1 MTQHYIQP
9 TILYNGRVETYTHS
23 DGTTENKGVC
33 VVRIDCQSEFGAK
46 VEAFK
51 AFCKHAA
58 MLCYGAQSEIW
69 ADVIVMFPELEQ
81 ERLDL
86 EEVLKEKITIKRI
99 VIVTLIQDVWV
110 KPVENPLK
118 SIVDRLKLKR
128 VEMPLF
134 EVSPV
139 IEPASMPLVNEV
151 RFKSIENGPVCDCK
165 PNEGC
170 DLCRGTT
177 PNKNKLF

>member
-1 MTQHYIQP
+1 MHSIPTLTQP
-9 TILYNGRVETYTHS
+9 AILYNGRTETYKHS

-33 VVRIDCQSEFGAK
+33 VVKIECQSEFGAK

-51 AFCKHAA
+51 TFCKHAA

-86 EEVLKEKITIKRI
+86 EKVMKEKITVKRI
-99 VIVTLIQDVWV
+99 VIVTLMQDVWV
-110 KPVENPLK
+110 KQEEKLSKVLQFLK
-118 SIVDRLKLKR
+118 AKR

-139 IEPASMPLVNEV
+139 TEPAYMPVVDEV
-151 RFKSIENGPVCDCK
+151 RHE
-165 PNEGC
+165 
-170 DLCRGTT
+170 
-177 PNKNKLF
+177 